1 MNTISKISTAH
12 LSAAQKVNDP
22 STPSTTSAS
31 GKKSLEPPT
40 TFPSLSTNAMS
51 SSVHVDNS
59 FLGLS
64 DQHLRRQGLECLVDV
79 LRSLVTW
86 GTAARKT
93 TAEAAA
99 EAAASN
105 GNGTSGGSDAMASNL
120 SVDKLSAGPGL
131 QESSRVPTPELS
143 DDPGRFESAKQRK
156 TTLLEGIKKFNF
168 KAKKVTPFLL
178 FTFLY
183 PY

>member
-1 MNTISKISTAH
+1 
-12 LSAAQKVNDP
+12 
-22 STPSTTSAS
+22 
-31 GKKSLEPPT
+31 
-40 TFPSLSTNAMS
+40 MS
-51 SSVHVDNS
+51 SVQIDNS

-93 TAEAAA
+93 TAESAA
-99 EAAASN
+99 EAAAHTN
-105 GNGTSGGSDAMASNL
+105 GNANGANGVPDAMASNL
-120 SVDKLSAGPGL
+120 SVDKLTPGNGL

-156 TTLLEGIKKFNF
+156 TTLMEGIRKFNF
-168 KAKKVTPFLL
+168 KPKKVNSSCYLQLPNSF
-178 FTFLY
+178 
-183 PY
+183 